1 MTKIIDFQQY
11 NFENHLKE
19 CLNSVKDADLNT
31 EYGKELLMAEIL
43 KMINEMNKMLVKE
56 ITDLH
61 KVYME
66 KFDFISETYN
76 DQEGWNRAMEEYV
89 EKTKEYHLKQD
100 VLIETLVNNLIEK
113 MK

>member
-11 NFENHLKE
+11 NFENRLKE
-19 CLNSVKDADLNT
+19 SLNSVKDADLNS

-43 KMINEMNKMLVKE
+43 KMITEMNKMVVKE
-56 ITDLH
+56 ITELH

-66 KFDFISETYN
+66 NFNFFTEKYN
-76 DQEGWNRAMEEYV
+76 EQEGWNRAMEEYV
-89 EKTKEYHLKQD
+89 EKTKEYHSKQD
-100 VLIETLVNNLIEK
+100 ILIEKIVNDLIEK